1 MILSCYSGQVTRS
14 LSRDQIRKMI
24 LRFQNEEFGNWH
36 LVISSPPLCLASD
49 VDERL
54 FLQFNTTINIDEEMI
69 RMVGFAHPDL
79 IFLTQCLD
87 TANIFIDCTFI
98 LCLRDSLNV
107 WLLWFIILLRD
118 YIPGFL
124 SFCKVR
130 NTRVF
135 FLCNWSCYWPM

>member
-36 LVISSPPLCLASD
+36 LVISSPTLCLASD
-49 VDERL
+49 VNERL

-107 WLLWFIILLRD
+107 WLLWFIIILLRD
-118 YIPGFL
+118 SIFQ
-124 SFCKVR
+124 
-130 NTRVF
+130 F
-135 FLCNWSCYWPM
+135 FYPFAR